1 MIETLVET
9 ITPDIAKQYLRHNTR
24 NRTVKVREVES
35 LAREIT
41 RGEYILT
48 HQGIAFDESGTLV
61 DGQNRLL
68 AIIMSN
74 MPIEIM
80 VTRNLEPAAV
90 MAIDRG
96 ISRSV
101 RDVMVVGDYCT
112 TEKMKALRDQNLLS
126 AINQMVACNYK
137 KMRITA
143 SDTLR
148 LFDAFEPHIMNAYR
162 LIISNNRGKRNNS
175 QTISA
180 AIAAMYC
187 GVEADTVSKFFN
199 VFLCDDLSGC
209 GDLNVR
215 APLNW
220 RRQIDDAKLKKVSI
234 DRRKLYLGTQNAIWH
249 FANNTETTRV
259 VAPNSPRYDVEAAIK
274 VALSIQQ

>member
-1 MIETLVET
+1 MIETLIET
-9 ITPDIAKQYLRHNTR
+9 VTPDIAKQYLRHNIR
-24 NRTVKVREVES
+24 NRSVKVKEIES
-35 LAREIT
+35 LAREIS

-48 HQGIAFDESGTLV
+48 HQGIAFDENGTLI

-68 AIIMSN
+68 AVIMSN
-74 MPIEIM
+74 TPIDIM
-80 VTRNLEPAAV
+80 VTRNVPCSAI

-101 RDVMVVGDYCT
+101 RDVMVIGDYCT
-112 TEKMKALRDQNLLS
+112 DERMRALRDQNLLS

-187 GVEADTVSKFFN
+187 GVEPDTVSKFFN
-199 VFLCDDLSGC
+199 IFLRNDLSGC
-209 GDLNVR
+209 GDLNVS

-220 RRQIDDAKLKKVSI
+220 RRQIDDARLKRVSI

-249 FANNTETTRV
+249 FVNNTETTRI
-259 VAPNSPRYDVEAAIK
+259 VAPNSPRYDVEQAIK
-274 VALSIQQ
+274 AALNIYQ